1 MGRPW
6 LFDLG
11 ALFYGVMTAQQT
23 WRSSCARLADY
34 IPEGGRPP
42 RVLDLGCGP
51 GVSTIILAQAAP
63 AATVVGLDLAPRML
77 DQARRYS
84 ARAGLDST
92 IQYVLAD
99 AGDLPFAGG
108 SLDMVTGHSFLYL
121 VPDRARV
128 AAEAYRVLRQGGNFA
143 SMEPRAGAS
152 IGTLLHRWREI
163 RYIISVIF
171 WRPYSLWHGQF
182 SNGSFQDLLSS
193 AGFTNLKTEEVLDGF
208 GIIGAGEKP

>member
-11 ALFYGVMTAQQT
+11 ALLYGVMTAQQT
-23 WRSSCARLADY
+23 WRSSCARLAGY
-34 IPEGGRPP
+34 IPDGGRSP

-51 GVSTIILAQAAP
+51 GVSTIILAQVVP

-77 DQARRYS
+77 DQAKHYS

-99 AGDLPFAGG
+99 AANLPFADG

-128 AAEAYRVLRQGGNFA
+128 AFEAHRVLRRGGCFA
-143 SMEPRAGAS
+143 CMEPRSGANL
-152 IGTLLHRWREI
+152 GALRHRWREV
-163 RYIISVIF
+163 RYIISVIL
-171 WRPYSLWHGQF
+171 WRPYSRWHGQF
-182 SNGSFQDLLSS
+182 SNRSFRDLLSS
-193 AGFTNLKTEEVLDGF
+193 AGFTNLRTEQVLDGF
-208 GIIGAGEKP
+208 GIIGAGDKP

>member
-11 ALFYGVMTAQQT
+11 AFFYGVMTAQPT

-34 IPEGGRPP
+34 IPNGGKSP

-51 GVSTIILAQAAP
+51 GVSTIILAQATP

-77 DQARRYS
+77 HQARRYS

-92 IQYVLAD
+92 IHYVLAD
-99 AGDLPFAGG
+99 AADLPFAGG

-121 VPDRARV
+121 VPDRTRV
-128 AAEAYRVLRQGGNFA
+128 AAEAYRVLRRGGNFA
-143 SMEPRAGAS
+143 SMEPRSGAS
-152 IGTLLHRWREI
+152 IGTLVQRWREI
-163 RYIISVIF
+163 RYVIAVIL
-171 WRPYSLWHGQF
+171 WRPYSRWHGQF
-182 SNGSFQDLLSS
+182 SDRSFRELLSS
-193 AGFTNLKTEEVLDGF
+193 AGFANLRTEQVLDGF